1 MKNKIESLLNR
12 IWRVKLY
19 TPNPGTYALFRMWYN
34 SAPRWYRWLRREK
47 AIYKDGELFYRMRE
61 EDVVEMG
68 IALKH
73 YATTILTKENDNV

>member
-1 MKNKIESLLNR
+1 MKDKIEAFLNK
-12 IWRVKLY
+12 IWRVNLY
-19 TPNPGTYALFRMWYN
+19 MPNPGTWALFRMWYN

-73 YATTILTKENDNV
+73 YATTILTKKDDNV

>member
-1 MKNKIESLLNR
+1 MKNKIEAFLNR

-19 TPNPGTYALFRMWYN
+19 QPNPGTWALFRMWYN

-61 EDVVEMG
+61 EDVVELG
-68 IALKH
+68 IALKA
-73 YATTILTKENDNV
+73 YTAELPIKKDNNT